1 MNQSESPDSSI
12 KSEAKLRYGPE
23 FLRLIESPEFRSHFE
38 SEAWPVA
45 TKRFEPQGALNLKT
59 AVEPRMDPDGPGSQ
73 TAGSSERFVVGPHL
87 V

>member
-12 KSEAKLRYGPE
+12 KSEARLRYGSE

-59 AVEPRMDPDGPGSQ
+59 AVEPRMDPDGPG
-73 TAGSSERFVVGPHL
+73 
-87 V
+87 

>member
-1 MNQSESPDSSI
+1 MDQFESPGFLI
-12 KSEAKLRYGPE
+12 KSEAGLRYGSE

-87 V
+87 A